1 MDNNCPDF
9 QLFPGVDLTL
19 WVRIV
24 LLLALVAGGVA
35 LAL

>member
-1 MDNNCPDF
+1 MDNNCDF

-24 LLLALVAGGVA
+24 LLLALVATGTA

>member
-1 MDNNCPDF
+1 MDNNCDF

-19 WVRIV
+19 WVRLV
-24 LLLALVAGGVA
+24 LLVALVAVGAA